1 MKASTVTVVYQE
13 WNLIADCWMQCITQ
27 SCTNA
32 SIRGFCN
39 TFHGGNMILLYDF
52 THVYFA

>member
-1 MKASTVTVVYQE
+1 MKALTVTFIYQE
-13 WNLIADCWMQCITQ
+13 WNLLADCWMQCITQ

-32 SIRGFCN
+32 SIRGFYN
-39 TFHGGNMILLYDF
+39 TFNDGNMILLYDF